1 MTVATTVVP
10 SVGAFESRLSRSPVA
25 FMRARLPASNGAVLG
40 WKDGAVL
47 HLDVVGDRSF
57 VGGVLGSEHVDGLHD
72 HLRVGRQRSGHW
84 ISTAVVVG
92 GSGWSLNAT
101 VTARTYSGGCAA
113 STVR

>member
-1 MTVATTVVP
+1 MATTVAP
-10 SVGAFESRLSRSPVA
+10 PAGAFESRLSRSPAA

-57 VGGVLGSEHVDGLHD
+57 VGGVLGSERVDGLHD
-72 HLRVGRQRSGHW
+72 HLWVARQRSGHW
-84 ISTAVVVG
+84 ISMAVVVG

-101 VTARTYSGGCAA
+101 VIARTYSGGCAA